1 MSLNSLF
8 KSTTFR
14 QHAKTIIVGLAV
26 LIATFSATLLTGWI
40 TSRKTPP
47 ETIDRPRI
55 SFEIRDDLLAAKADK
70 AIASWQYVGP
80 QRQSTCDES
89 IFASF
94 LGFGQTF
101 KAGNQVRLDF
111 QRDNNRY
118 YCFKAVDE
126 AGTPGFGSYYVTD
139 LPRPVIFFQQTATSL
154 IASLS
159 SHADRKDYTDNWQ
172 HVLLDNEHSACSK
185 TAFDTLVVV
194 NEKSVELA
202 PAEKDRH
209 YCFRLQAEDGEFV
222 YRLALVPAGESAPL
236 TISALPSGRQ
246 LYLLADQGIKNW
258 AAAAA
263 TGAGCGPEDFADPG
277 LYRLSSEQVAIINL
291 DSAAAQQASYCIRA
305 QNLAGIYSY
314 QRFDPPN
321 RRQPAMTINAS
332 LRSGRLNLSAETET
346 PAGNWQIRQAASLNG
361 CQPANFTGL
370 EVLAN
375 SRNYTIG
382 YPTQR
387 QRIYCFRALPAV
399 GALYGSYR
407 VPAGD
412 NLVGTY
418 RSGNSISAHSIHP
431 ELNNW
436 QYVRREL
443 AAESASNHCSA
454 ADFTLQA
461 DVRSGQSLNFSQV
474 EQYCFRAVD
483 SSGVFHY
490 GRWFTAD
497 LRLEVTQT
505 DEAVALLAS
514 DLGLGELGRII
525 FYQGQPR
532 FYDKLSELRRVCE
545 AAVRAGCYLPE
556 DNRFHILDNSLE
568 EDDLLELRRSLAK
581 AARLSY
587 LSPEQRAVQTFEI
600 SLIYRA
606 SQAYFDRL
614 LPADFYDDHFYE
626 DELAAELHDILTSLP
641 PDQVINDAW
650 RSSWAAWR
658 EALFE

>member
-1 MSLNSLF
+1 MSLKSLF

-14 QHAKTIIVGLAV
+14 QHAKTVIVGLSV

-55 SFEIRDDLLAAKADK
+55 SFEIRDDLLTVKADK
-70 AIASWQYVGP
+70 TIVAWQYVGP
-80 QRQSTCDES
+80 QRQSTCDQS
-89 IFASF
+89 IFANF

-101 KAGNQVRLDF
+101 KEGDRVRLDF
-111 QRDNNRY
+111 RRDNNRY
-118 YCFKAVDE
+118 YCFKAV
-126 AGTPGFGSYYVTD
+126 AGDDTVGFGFYYVTD
-139 LPRPVIFFQQTATSL
+139 LPPPAILFQQTADSL
-154 IASLS
+154 MASLS
-159 SHADRKDYTDNWQ
+159 GHADRNDYTDNWQ
-172 HVLLDNEHSACSK
+172 HVLLANERGACSEA
-185 TAFDTLVVV
+185 AFTDPSAIVA
-194 NEKSVELA
+194 EKSVALA
-202 PAEKDRH
+202 PSEEDRH
-209 YCFRLQAEDGEFV
+209 YCFRLQAKSGEFV
-222 YRLALVPAGESAPL
+222 YRLALVPAGENAPL
-236 TISALPSGRQ
+236 TISTLLSGSQ
-246 LYLLADQGIKNW
+246 LYLLADQEIKNW
-258 AAAAA
+258 ATSPAP
-263 TGAGCGPEDFADPG
+263 GAGCGPGDFADAD

-314 QRFDPPN
+314 QKFDPPLGRAN
-321 RRQPAMTINAS
+321 MTINAS
-332 LRSGRLNLSAETET
+332 LQSGRLNLSASTET
-346 PAGNWQIRQAASLNG
+346 PAGNWQIRRAASLNG

-370 EVLAN
+370 EVISN
-375 SRNYTIG
+375 GRDYTVG
-382 YPTQR
+382 YPTSR

-407 VPAGD
+407 VPPGD

-418 RSGNSISAHSIHP
+418 RFGDLINAHSIHP

-436 QYVRREL
+436 QHVRREL
-443 AAESASNHCSA
+443 AAESANNHCSV
-454 ADFTLQA
+454 ADFTLNA
-461 DVRSGQSLNFSQV
+461 DVRSQRSLDFSQV
-474 EQYCFRAVD
+474 EQYCFRAAD
-483 SSGVFHY
+483 SAGVFHY

-497 LRLEVTQT
+497 LRLETART

-514 DLGLGELGRII
+514 ELGLSELGRVI

-532 FYDKLSELRRVCE
+532 FHDKLSELRKICE

-556 DNRFHILDNSLE
+556 DNRFHVLDDTFE

-606 SQAYFDRL
+606 NRGYFDRL
-614 LPADFYDDHFYE
+614 LPADFYNDHFYE
-626 DELAAELHDILTSLP
+626 DELAAGLHDILVSLP
-641 PDQVINDAW
+641 PDQVTDSAW
-650 RSSWAAWR
+650 RASWAKWR